1 MFGWACFIATY
12 LMFCVTLYTVRPT
25 NEQTNNR
32 LTYLREGI
40 SLTR

>member
-12 LMFCVTLYTVRPT
+12 LMFCVTLYTVRPVH
-25 NEQTNNR
+25 EQTNSR

-40 SLTR
+40 SLIR